1 VYEKLRLNQENEKD
15 TKAIKEAS
23 DTCGPSLFSIDYTDE
38 LVCSD
43 QLTNELVSFGD
54 WRNHVMLLES
64 SYMDMTAFRL
74 AMRQF
79 VIKKEFELGIE
90 ATSTTRY
97 RGYCKGGDCPWR
109 IHTRQEVKG
118 SPIIIVC
125 FLL

>member
-54 WRNHVMLLES
+54 WRNPVMSLES
-64 SYMDMTAFRL
+64 QYMDMATFRL
-74 AMRQF
+74 PVRQF
-79 VIKKEFELGIE
+79 AIKKEFELDIE
-90 ATSTTRY
+90 TTSTTRY
-97 RGYCKGGDCPWR
+97 RSYCKGGDCP
-109 IHTRQEVKG
+109 
-118 SPIIIVC
+118 
-125 FLL
+125 